1 MTRGSRGRG
10 ALRFWTSAPGGRP
23 GARGSPPGLARGF
36 IPDGRRARLEEVE
49 PDSTKVFNG
58 GWLGADPTRD
68 PVLAAYFLF
77 YDCDLASLQWGLAT
91 VRAFVPQLPYR
102 QAVDLA
108 ADIPSTYIVCGR
120 DRTIRADWARRKSQ

>member
-1 MTRGSRGRG
+1 
-10 ALRFWTSAPGGRP
+10 
-23 GARGSPPGLARGF
+23 
-36 IPDGRRARLEEVE
+36 
-49 PDSTKVFNG
+49 VFNG

-77 YDCDLASLQWGLAT
+77 HDCDLASLQWGLAT

-120 DRTIRADWARRKSQ
+120 DRTIRADWARRKSQQRLGVQPVELDAGHCPHVAKPADVAGILDSPWTNRADSRRSSSD